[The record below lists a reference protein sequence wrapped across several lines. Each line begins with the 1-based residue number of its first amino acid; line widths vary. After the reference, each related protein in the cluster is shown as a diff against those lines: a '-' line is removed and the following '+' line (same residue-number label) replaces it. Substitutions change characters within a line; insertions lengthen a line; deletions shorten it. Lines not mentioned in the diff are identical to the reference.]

1 MTDATQGG
9 DQPTEEEI
17 RAYLGQ
23 VREADPAAIVVQAYQ
38 MLGEGAQIKLGRPDA
53 RVLIDAMAGIAE
65 AVGNRLPTELVDQM
79 KQGVAQLQA
88 AQVQA
93 ENEGPAGPEGTEGAP
108 SAGQPAGGPAG
119 SQAPGGQ
126 RPGGQAP
133 DGQAPRPEGQ
143 GEKLTDRL
151 WVPGKGPTPGM

>member
-23 VREADPAAIVVQAYQ
+23 IREADPAAIVVQAYQ
-38 MLGEGAQIKLGRPDA
+38 MLGEGAQIKLGRSDA

-65 AVGNRLPTELVDQM
+65 AVGDRLPAELVGQM

-88 AQVQA
+88 AQVQE
-93 ENEGPAGPEGTEGAP
+93 ENRGGPGQQGPAG
-108 SAGQPAGGPAG
+108 QPG
-119 SQAPGGQ
+119 
-126 RPGGQAP
+126 GGQAP
-133 DGQAPRPEGQ
+133 GDQAPQPEGQAPQSEGG